1 MQMGP
6 LMTDIGSGLSA
17 NSRSERVQIRTLEDG
32 TIEERR
38 TVTSIGPD
46 GIPQEQVSVTIH
58 GSNEGIESNH
68 VGPSGIPVGPPG
80 VDPFQL
86 LFGQNG
92 AQSAHASTNA
102 PARPAQG

>member
-1 MQMGP
+1 M
-6 LMTDIGSGLSA
+6 
-17 NSRSERVQIRTLEDG
+17 
-32 TIEERR
+32 
-38 TVTSIGPD
+38 
-46 GIPQEQVSVTIH
+46 TIH

-92 AQSAHASTNA
+92 AQSAHA
-102 PARPAQG
+102 RPAQGPRNLFLKGAAPTHQPLAETKVFKPPFETPDFSSDFSEKISKIVRP